1 MSLEEVE
8 GVNNAN
14 GNDSI
19 ENNENIHSSLAE
31 SFIVDDAQT
40 TNTIEPAVQP
50 AKKSNSNLVNK
61 RIDFDPK
68 TLKRIEMMVPAFRDE
83 VGQLASNND
92 VMSFIIA
99 KGIDALFDGEF
110 KKKIEEM

>member
-8 GVNNAN
+8 GVNPTNN
-14 GNDSI
+14 SDSQLNDS
-19 ENNENIHSSLAE
+19 NLNTPLAE
-31 SFIVDDAQT
+31 SLIVDDAQT
-40 TNTIEPAVQP
+40 TNTIEAVVQSS
-50 AKKSNSNLVNK
+50 KKANSNLVNK

-99 KGIDALFDGEF
+99 KGIDTLFDGEF